1 MLSLPLSFWRS
12 FFNSSIRNAFCSISL
27 VYCSTCSVSSL
38 ICASRSCT
46 PYKKKRK
53 KIEDILLYWPSHSS
67 TLKKKKKNRK
77 REALLKK
84 FPFTDTETTCTEQH
98 ISSKVHDK
106 SKATMTK
113 TIKLHGKQIYYTYS
127 IEFRY

>member
-46 PYKKKRK
+46 PYKKKKNWR
-53 KIEDILLYWPSHSS
+53 HSS
-67 TLKKKKKNRK
+67 LLAISLFYTQKKKKKTRK

-113 TIKLHGKQIYYTYS
+113 IIKLHGKQIYYTYS

>member
-46 PYKKKRK
+46 PYKKKKNWR
-53 KIEDILLYWPSHSS
+53 HSS
-67 TLKKKKKNRK
+67 LLAISLFYTQKKKNRK